1 MQNMTLPTRLI
12 SADSSSLPCNG
23 LRSFRVNG
31 KEERRE
37 RVLDLLSAEGFRF
50 EPEPFSP
57 AAFRLREEPFPLGR
71 SLAAFFGLIY
81 IQDRS
86 SMLPP
91 LLLAPREGDAVL
103 DMCASPGSKTGFL
116 SHLVGGAGFVL
127 GNEPNPVRLGT
138 LRANLSVQNFL
149 QASTC
154 RFQGQDLPVPAGR
167 FSCILLDPPCSGWGT
182 AEKNPQVMKLW
193 RGDKTKTL
201 VGLQRALLAH
211 AAKLLAPG
219 GSLVYSTCTTHAAEN
234 GEQAA
239 WALAELPLVSTPLSA
254 LPGFDGAV
262 SVEQG
267 AISVD
272 PGLGAG
278 QGFFVAK
285 FSKLPG
291 AAEEV
296 AAEETD
302 FPAGF
307 ELVPRS
313 ALDGDCVDSGLLPP
327 GELVE
332 FRGNVMFAPKAQ
344 LNLLPPKINA
354 QGCFVGK
361 LSGGSVL
368 PLPRLWALM
377 RCPPEAP
384 ALNVE
389 DVSPIKKLL
398 SGQSMDVDFPGKSW
412 AGLYYK
418 GLPLALLRVKGGR
431 AIWTER

>member
-1 MQNMTLPTRLI
+1 MQSMTLPTRLI
-12 SADSSSLPCNG
+12 PAGGFDLPCEG

-31 KEERRE
+31 KEEKRQL
-37 RVLDLLSAEGFRF
+37 VLDLLSAEGFRF

-57 AAFRLREEPFPLGR
+57 VAFRLREEPFPLGR

-91 LLLAPREGDAVL
+91 LLLAPEEGEAVL

-116 SHLVGGAGFVL
+116 SQLVGASGFVL

-138 LRANLSVQNFL
+138 LRANLSMQNFL

-154 RFQGQDLPVPAGR
+154 RFQGQELPVPAGR
-167 FSCILLDPPCSGWGT
+167 FSRILLDPPCSGWGT

-193 RGDKTKTL
+193 SGDKTKTL
-201 VGLQRALLAH
+201 VGLQRTLLAH

-219 GSLVYSTCTTHAAEN
+219 GTLVYSTCTTHVAEN
-234 GEQAA
+234 SEQAA
-239 WALAELPLVSTPLSA
+239 WALAELALVSMPLSA
-254 LPGFDGAV
+254 VPGFDGAL
-262 SVEQG
+262 SLERG

-285 FSKLPG
+285 FSKLPEPG
-291 AAEEV
+291 EEGE
-296 AAEETD
+296 AEETHS
-302 FPAGF
+302 PAGF
-307 ELVPRS
+307 EPVPRS
-313 ALDGDCVDSGLLPP
+313 ALEGDCVDSSLLPP

-332 FRGNVMFAPKAQ
+332 FRGNVMFVPQAQ
-344 LNLLPPKINA
+344 LNLLPSGMNA

-361 LSGGSVL
+361 LSGGAVL
-368 PLPRLWALM
+368 PLPRMRALM
-377 RCPPEAP
+377 RCSSEAP

-389 DVSPIKKLL
+389 DAGPIKKLL
-398 SGQSMDVDFPGKSW
+398 SGQSLGMNLPGKNW
-412 AGLYYK
+412 VGLYYN
-418 GLPLALLRVKGGR
+418 GLPLALLRIKGGR